1 MSDAVF
7 RRYLSRLK
15 KSKRKGSS
23 GGGGARAAS
32 ARLED
37 RKEKHYRRDRYLQIF
52 REFHYGPS
60 QTDPRSGLIRP
71 GTPAA
76 VLVADRN
83 WRKLLRKME
92 RDEKLASDVKA
103 NMIMRDLVRILSHP
117 VHPLCALTQ
126 KFSNLF
132 QANYYLYVHPDLPD
146 TALMSAFGAMGL
158 RAAHTSGA
166 GARERSGSVSGASV
180 SSNDAIKW
188 RAVGASA

>member
-103 NMIMRDLVRILSHP
+103 NM
-117 VHPLCALTQ
+117 
-126 KFSNLF
+126 
-132 QANYYLYVHPDLPD
+132 
-146 TALMSAFGAMGL
+146 GL